1 MEQINIQFPDGNKK
15 AFDKGTTT
23 EDIAQSI
30 SPGLR
35 KKAVAGKFNG
45 QLVDLTKP
53 LETDGSI
60 EIVTPGSEEAL
71 EVLRHSTAHLMAHA
85 IKRLYGNVKFGVGP
99 VIKGGFYY
107 DFDIDQNISSDD
119 FEQIE
124 KTMKQIVNENMK
136 IERKVVSRDE
146 AKELFSND
154 EYKLELID
162 AIPEDEN
169 VTLYSQGDFTDLCRG
184 VHVPSTAKI
193 KEFKLLSTA
202 GAYWRGD
209 SNNKM
214 LQRIYGTAFFDKK
227 ELKAHL
233 QMLEE
238 RKERDHRKIGKELE
252 LFTNSQLVGAGL
264 PLWLP
269 NGATIRREIER
280 YIVDKEVSM
289 GYDHVYTPVLAN
301 VDLYKTSGHWD
312 HYQED
317 MFPPMQLDETE
328 SMVLRPM
335 NCPHHMMIYAN
346 KPHSYRELPIRIAE
360 LGTMHRYEASGA
372 VSGLQRVRGMTLN
385 DSHIFVRPDQIKEE
399 LKRVVNMIIDVYKDF
414 GFEDYSFRLSYR
426 DPEDKEKYF
435 DDDDMWNKAENMLK
449 EAADELGLSYEE
461 AIGEAAFYGP
471 KLDVQVKTAM
481 GKEETLSTAQLD
493 FLLPERFDLTYI
505 GQDGEHHRPVVIH
518 RGVVS
523 TMERFVAFLTE
534 ETKGAFPTW
543 LAPKQVQIIPVNV
556 DLHYDYARQLQDEL
570 KSQGVRVSIDDRN
583 EKMGYKIREA
593 QMQKIPYQIVV
604 GDKEVENNQ
613 VNVRQYGSQDQET
626 VEKDEFIWNLVDEI
640 RLKKHR

>member
-30 SPGLR
+30 RPGLR

-99 VIKGGFYY
+99 VIEGGFYY

-399 LKRVVNMIIDVYKDF
+399 FKRVVNMIIDVYKDF